1 MLSDGTGGYVLDG
14 YGALHAFAVGTS
26 AMPPNIMNAS
36 YWAGWAI
43 ARDVALAPGSTA
55 ASVAGVTLDG
65 WGGVHPFGSAGA
77 VTSMAYWPH
86 WDIARAVRFSPAS
99 TAAHPQGWVLDG
111 LGGINAFG
119 GAIPVR
125 AGAYW
130 SGWDIARQLLVE

>member
-1 MLSDGTGGYVLDG
+1 
-14 YGALHAFAVGTS
+14 
-26 AMPPNIMNAS
+26 
-36 YWAGWAI
+36 
-43 ARDVALAPGSTA
+43 
-55 ASVAGVTLDG
+55 
-65 WGGVHPFGSAGA
+65 
-77 VTSMAYWPH
+77 MAYWPH